1 MDVNIREQVLEFI
14 VNDIGIVKARKI
26 MQDNDDLNLLG
37 LNSLASIRLIVL
49 IESYYNFEFNE
60 EDMEA
65 DRLSSL
71 RELCDFIEKKKV

>member
-1 MDVNIREQVLEFI
+1 MDIREQVLEFI
-14 VNDIGIVKARKI
+14 VNDIGIVNARKI
-26 MQDNDDLNLLG
+26 MKDNDDLDLLG

-49 IESYYNFEFNE
+49 IESHYNMEFEE

-71 RELCDFIEKKKV
+71 RELCDFIEKNKV